1 MTVKKE
7 KTATHSP
14 AVSSC
19 PILSA
24 EGIAFSYGKTPVLD
38 ALNLDIA
45 KGEFLGLIGPNGSG
59 KTTFLKLLMHILS
72 PSRGKVLFEGMALE
86 EMKRR
91 EIAQKIAF
99 VPQEENTNFV
109 FSAMEMV
116 LMGRS
121 PYLKG
126 FQTEGEYDLEVTK
139 KAMSLTDCWQF
150 KERDILTLSGGEKKR
165 VFIARA
171 LAQEPEIILMDEPTT
186 HLDLNHQVEIME
198 KMLELNK
205 AGLTIIMVSH
215 DINLASSFCTRLAV
229 LKNGMI
235 TTSGTPGEIV
245 NSQLLESVYGCRLQI
260 MSEGKRPLVTLA
272 REQNGFKGGD
282 YC

>member
-1 MTVKKE
+1 MTHTE
-7 KTATHSP
+7 TAKYDLQ
-14 AVSSC
+14 V
-19 PILSA
+19 LSA
-24 EGIAFSYGKTPVLD
+24 KGVTFSYGKEAVLD
-38 ALNLDIA
+38 NLDLDVA
-45 KGEFLGLIGPNGSG
+45 KGDFIGLIGPNGSG
-59 KTTFLKLLMHILS
+59 KTTLLKLLMHILS
-72 PSRGKVLFEGMALE
+72 PSKGKVVLEGRPME

-91 EIAQKIAF
+91 EISQKIAY

-109 FSAMEMV
+109 FSAMEIV

-126 FQTEGEYDLEVTK
+126 FQMEGEYDIGISK
-139 KAMSLTDCWQF
+139 KAMSITDCWQF
-150 KERDILTLSGGEKKR
+150 KGRDILTLSGGERKR

-229 LKNGMI
+229 LKDGKI
-235 TTSGTPGEIV
+235 TRSGKPAEIV
-245 NSQLLESVYGCRLQI
+245 NSKLLESVYGCKLKTF
-260 MSEGKRPLVTLA
+260 SKDNRPIVTLV
-272 REQNGFKGGD
+272 RE
-282 YC
+282 